1 MRVVFVGASKFGLR
15 CFEKALS
22 LPGIEMVGVITNPPD
37 FSISYRPT
45 GVTNVLH
52 RDFHP
57 LAQEHGVPVWNM
69 TGKMTDPDLIEQVK
83 AWAPDFILVVGWY
96 HMIPKAIRSIAPTAG
111 LHASLLPDYSG
122 GAPLV
127 WAMING
133 ETKTGIS
140 FFVMEDGVDSGAIIG
155 QAEEP
160 ITFEDTIATLYG
172 RIEEV
177 GLKLVET
184 HLPKIADGTA
194 TYTVQ
199 DESQRR
205 LVPQRSPEDG
215 QIDWHQDALAIYNF
229 VRAQTKPYPGAFTEV
244 TSPVGSEKG
253 KLTLWAVRPI
263 EPSEWQGVPVLE
275 TTVPGTLLFD
285 TTNQRVAVACLNQ
298 TLLAVYSA
306 QWQTETQTTEWE
318 IPEAVYQ
325 AFQEKQLS
333 TFVEEHALAHESTLL
348 EPV

>member
-1 MRVVFVGASKFGLR
+1 
-15 CFEKALS
+15 
-22 LPGIEMVGVITNPPD
+22 
-37 FSISYRPT
+37 
-45 GVTNVLH
+45 
-52 RDFHP
+52 
-57 LAQEHGVPVWNM
+57 M
-69 TGKMTDPDLIEQVK
+69 TGKMSDPDLIDQVK

-127 WAMING
+127 WAIING
-133 ETKTGIS
+133 EKKTGIS

-172 RIEEV
+172 RIEEA

-215 QIDWHQDALAIYNF
+215 KIDWNQEALAIYNF
-229 VRAQTKPYPGAFTEV
+229 VRAQTKPYPGAFTE
-244 TSPVGSEKG
+244 GLSENG
-253 KLTLWAVRPI
+253 KLTLWAVRPVDLTNA
-263 EPSEWQGVPVLE
+263 ERTNWLGTPVQKE
-275 TTVPGTLLFD
+275 IMPGTLVLD
-285 TTNQRVAVACLNQ
+285 EAHQRVGVVCSNQ
-298 TLLAVYSA
+298 TLLEVYSA
-306 QWQTETQTTEWE
+306 QWQGEADNNPNEWE
-318 IPEAVYQ
+318 TPEAVYQ
-325 AFQEKQLS
+325 AFQEKHIPS
-333 TFVEEHALAHESTLL
+333 FVEAALV
-348 EPV
+348 PV